1 MISFSLLRIA
11 PAPPAGNGKSVPLRT
26 ICLSP
31 LWDNRPALIDMTAR
45 HQQTIR
51 YLRTSDG
58 VRLAWAESGDGPP
71 LVKAANWIS
80 HLEYDLESPVWQH
93 WISFF
98 SDHFRTIRY
107 DERGCGLS
115 SGRDADLSFER
126 RVEDLR
132 EVIAAAGPREP
143 VTLLGISQG
152 AATCISYAVK
162 YPEEVARLILYG
174 GFAKGF
180 GHLRD
185 EAAKTEWRAILDLA
199 RVSWAKDNPAFRS
212 VFTSQ
217 FIPDGNDEQLRWFN
231 ELCRRAASGPT
242 AARMLDTFSQ
252 VNVTPL
258 LPHLDVP
265 TMVMH
270 ARGDLVVPAESGR
283 RLAASIKDAQFVEL
297 DSKNHVILH
306 DEPAWRRF
314 CDAVLRFT
322 GRDLQESDDSA
333 FSTLSPRQREILTL
347 LLEGLGNA
355 AIAGRLEISE
365 KTVRNQLST
374 LFDKLGVSTRTQA
387 VVFARDRGFR
397 G

>member
-1 MISFSLLRIA
+1 M
-11 PAPPAGNGKSVPLRT
+11 PAAV
-26 ICLSP
+26 
-31 LWDNRPALIDMTAR
+31 WDNRPASNMTAR

-51 YLRTSDG
+51 YIRTSDG
-58 VRLAWAESGDGPP
+58 VRLAWAESGQGPP

-93 WISFF
+93 WVGFF
-98 SDHFRTIRY
+98 SDHFRMIRY

-115 SGRDADLSFER
+115 SGRDADLSLER

-132 EVIAAAGPREP
+132 ELITAADPREP

-152 AATCISYAVK
+152 ASTCISYAVK
-162 YPEEVARLILYG
+162 YPDQVARLILYG

-180 GHLRD
+180 AHVRD

-199 RVSWAKDNPAFRS
+199 RVSWAKDNPVFRS

-217 FIPDGNDEQLRWFN
+217 FIPDGSDEQLRWFN

-242 AARMLDTFSQ
+242 AARILDAFSE
-252 VNVTPL
+252 VNVTGL
-258 LPHLDVP
+258 LPQLRVP
-265 TMVMH
+265 TIVMH
-270 ARGDLVVPAESGR
+270 ARSDLVVPVESGR
-283 RLAASIKDAQFVEL
+283 RIAASIKDAQFVEL
-297 DSKNHVILH
+297 DSKNHVILR
-306 DEPAWRRF
+306 DERAWKRF
-314 CDAVLRFT
+314 CDAILRFT
-322 GRDLQESDDSA
+322 GRDSQQGDDSA
-333 FSTLSPRQREILTL
+333 FSTLSPRQREILSL

-355 AIAGRLEISE
+355 AIAERLEISE

-374 LFDKLGVSTRTQA
+374 LFDRLGVSTRTQA